1 MIRAKAYSAGSAE
14 VGRGFEPGAL
24 AKLPGRGKV
33 MTEHFWIGTAVILL
47 SGAMNGSFALP
58 MKYAKAWRWE
68 NTWLIYAMVGLLL
81 SPWALTWGFVPHF
94 REVYRGIPV
103 AAVLLPVVFGLL
115 WGIAQVTFGV
125 GIAAVGMALAFAV
138 VAGLSCLAGS
148 MVPLV
153 VLHPLEI
160 LSPRGV
166 LFLVSVPI
174 LMAGLALY
182 GLAGRRRERE
192 QAPAASRAD
201 SKAISFM
208 TGLGICIFTGIVGC
222 SWNLG
227 FAFSNGILARS
238 TSLGAGSITSTY
250 ALWPLILTAGFIP
263 NLVYCSYLLFR
274 NGSWSLIGARGS
286 VKEALL
292 GATMGLL
299 WLGGILGY
307 GVGAGLV
314 GRFGTSLG
322 FTLFTAGQILASNL
336 LGVLT
341 GEWKG
346 TSSRTMGLLKGAVVA
361 ILISVIV
368 LNLGG
373 LFSGH
378 SQ

>member
-1 MIRAKAYSAGSAE
+1 MA
-14 VGRGFEPGAL
+14 
-24 AKLPGRGKV
+24 
-33 MTEHFWIGTAVILL
+33 EHFWVGAALIFL

-58 MKYAKAWRWE
+58 MKYAKTWRWE
-68 NTWLIYAMVGLLL
+68 NTWLIFAVVALLL
-81 SPWALTWGFVPHF
+81 SPWALACGFVPHF
-94 REVYRGIPV
+94 REVYRGIPI
-103 AAVLLPVVFGLL
+103 ATLLLPLIFGLL

-148 MVPLV
+148 LVPLV

-166 LFLVSVPI
+166 LLVVSIPI
-174 LMAGLALY
+174 LLVGLVLY
-182 GLAGRRRERE
+182 GTSGRRRERE
-192 QAPAASRAD
+192 QAPTAPVAD
-201 SKAISFM
+201 SKAIGFK
-208 TGLGICIFTGIVGC
+208 TGLGICIFTGIVGS

-227 FAFSNGILARS
+227 FAFSSGILARS
-238 TSLGAGSITSTY
+238 TGLGAGSITSTY
-250 ALWPLILTAGFIP
+250 ALWPLILTAGFVP
-263 NLVYCSYLLFR
+263 NLLYCSYLLFR
-274 NGSWSLIGARGS
+274 NGTWSMFGTSGS
-286 VKEALL
+286 AKEALL
-292 GATMGLL
+292 GVGMGLL

-307 GVGAGLV
+307 GVGAGFV

-322 FTLFTAGQILASNL
+322 FALFTAGQILASNL
-336 LGVLT
+336 LGIFT
-341 GEWKG
+341 GEWKS
-346 TSSRTMGLLKGAVVA
+346 TSPRTMALLKGAVVA

>member
-1 MIRAKAYSAGSAE
+1 MA
-14 VGRGFEPGAL
+14 
-24 AKLPGRGKV
+24 
-33 MTEHFWIGTAVILL
+33 EHFWLGTAMIIL

-58 MKYAKAWRWE
+58 MKYTKAWRWE
-68 NTWLIYAMVGLLL
+68 NTWLIFAATALLL
-81 SPWALTWGFVPHF
+81 SPWALACGFVPHF
-94 REVYRGIPV
+94 SEVYRGIPI
-103 AAVLLPVVFGLL
+103 ATLMLPLTFGLL

-148 MVPLV
+148 LVPLV
-153 VLHPLEI
+153 VLHPSEI

-166 LFLVSVPI
+166 LLLVSIPI
-174 LMAGLALY
+174 LLVGLGLY
-182 GLAGRRRERE
+182 GTSGRRRERE
-192 QAPAASRAD
+192 QAPAAPVAG
-201 SKAISFM
+201 SKAISFKA
-208 TGLGICIFTGIVGC
+208 GLGFCIFTGIVGS

-227 FAFSNGILARS
+227 FAFSGGILARS
-238 TSLGAGSITSTY
+238 IALGAGPITSTY
-250 ALWPLILTAGFIP
+250 VLWPLILTAGFVP
-263 NLVYCSYLLFR
+263 NLLYCSYLLFR
-274 NGSWSLIGARGS
+274 NGTWSLFGASGS
-286 VKEALL
+286 AKEALL
-292 GATMGLL
+292 GIGMGLL

-322 FTLFTAGQILASNL
+322 FALFTAGQILASNL
-336 LGVLT
+336 LGVFS

-346 TSSRTMGLLKGAVVA
+346 TSTRTMGLLKGAVVA